1 MNLTRNQKIGI
12 YVFASILLVF
22 GFIKYYSIKKEP
34 NDIVVIKNEESSKK
48 EIQVYICGEIKKPGV
63 YKISDD
69 KRIIDLVYM
78 AGGFTENA
86 NLEAVNLA
94 TKLKDEDYI
103 KIPSKKINNED
114 KGDVD
119 FKEYSDKIN
128 INTATLEELKKL
140 PRIGDALAKRII
152 EYRNKNGPFK
162 RIEDLKNVS
171 GIGDKMFENIK
182 DMISIYWYDEFN
194 IIKLFWREGE

>member
-1 MNLTRNQKIGI
+1 MNLTKNQKVGL
-12 YVFASILLVF
+12 YVFAIIVL
-22 GFIKYYSIKKEP
+22 FIGSIKFYSLKKAED
-34 NDIVVIKNEESSKK
+34 DIVVIKNQATNKK
-48 EIQVYICGEIKKPGV
+48 EIQVYICGEVKKPGV
-63 YKISDD
+63 YKINDD
-69 KRIIDLVYM
+69 KRIIDLVYL
-78 AGGFTENA
+78 AGGFTDNA

-103 KIPSKKINNED
+103 KIPTKNKNEKD
-114 KGDVD
+114 KGIIDSRD
-119 FKEYSDKIN
+119 DEDKIN
-128 INTATLEELKKL
+128 INTASIEELKKL

-182 DMISIYWYDEFN
+182 DLISIYWYNDTN
-194 IIKLFWREGE
+194 VIK

>member
-1 MNLTRNQKIGI
+1 MNLTKNQKVGL
-12 YVFASILLVF
+12 YVFAIIIF
-22 GFIKYYSIKKEP
+22 FIGSVKFYPLKERK
-34 NDIVVIKNEESSKK
+34 NEIVLIKNDVTNKK
-48 EIQVYICGEIKKPGV
+48 EIQVYICGEVKKPGV
-63 YKISDD
+63 YKINDD
-69 KRIIDLVYM
+69 KRIIDLVYL
-78 AGGFTENA
+78 AGGFTDNA

-103 KIPSKKINNED
+103 KIPPKRENEVD
-114 KGDVD
+114 KGIVD
-119 FKEYSDKIN
+119 SKDSKDKIN
-128 INTATLEELKKL
+128 INTASMEELKKL

-182 DMISIYWYDEFN
+182 DLISVYWYNN
-194 IIKLFWREGE
+194 INVIK

>member
-1 MNLTRNQKIGI
+1 MNLTKNQKVGL
-12 YVFASILLVF
+12 YVFAIIVL
-22 GFIKYYSIKKEP
+22 FIGSIKFYSLKKAED
-34 NDIVVIKNEESSKK
+34 DIVVIKNEATNKK
-48 EIQVYICGEIKKPGV
+48 EIQVYICGEVKKPGV
-63 YKISDD
+63 YKINDD
-69 KRIIDLVYM
+69 KRIIDLVYL
-78 AGGFTENA
+78 AGGFTDNA

-103 KIPSKKINNED
+103 KIPTKNKNEKD
-114 KGDVD
+114 KGIIDSRD
-119 FKEYSDKIN
+119 DADKIN
-128 INTATLEELKKL
+128 INTASIEELKKL

-182 DMISIYWYDEFN
+182 DLISIY
-194 IIKLFWREGE
+194 

>member
-103 KIPSKKINNED
+103 KIPSKKINKED
-114 KGDVD
+114 KGEVD

>member
-34 NDIVVIKNEESSKK
+34 NDIVVIRNEESSKK

-86 NLEAVNLA
+86 NLEAINLA

-103 KIPSKKINNED
+103 KIPSKKKNKED

-182 DMISIYWYDEFN
+182 DMISIY
-194 IIKLFWREGE
+194 